1 MISINFIKF
10 REIHKSKSPA
20 FDERFQAEIAA
31 GAFKEAFNQLVSD
44 IIDEGVK
51 KNEFEVCDHGMTV
64 RYIQA
69 LITETVKSIRE
80 DHSSQPEDF
89 LICTVNKL
97 LKKQ

>member
-1 MISINFIKF
+1 
-10 REIHKSKSPA
+10 
-20 FDERFQAEIAA
+20 
-31 GAFKEAFNQLVSD
+31 VSD